1 MNAFIMD
8 RKSENSKNPE
18 VGFTEELEM
27 TTAKVMGDDDIHWW
41 KQPGLRRLYLLMPFL
56 FLGST
61 TLGFDGSLLNGLQAM
76 PTWKE
81 CKFQP
86 LQATAIPFG

>member
-86 LQATAIPFG
+86 LQATTIPFG